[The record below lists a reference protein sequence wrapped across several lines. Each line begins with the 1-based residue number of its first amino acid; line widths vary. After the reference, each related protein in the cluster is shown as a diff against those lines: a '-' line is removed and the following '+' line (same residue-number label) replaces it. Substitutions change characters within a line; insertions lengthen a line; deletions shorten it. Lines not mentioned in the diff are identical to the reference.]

1 MALKPDAAA
10 EPGTDTVTWT
20 GRSLNQTA
28 LPNGLYVCVLE
39 ARAPDGQQAR
49 RVCPVRLAR

>member
-10 EPGTDTVTWT
+10 EADRGTGAWE
-20 GRSLNQTA
+20 GRSLSGTA
-28 LPNGLYVCVLE
+28 LPSGVYVCVLE